1 MPSKGGYANPR
12 NSMGYGGYNTGSFD
26 IYNQPYS
33 GGYGGYSN
41 PYGGGYGG
49 YSDSFMRFMP

>member
-12 NSMGYGGYNTGSFD
+12 NSMGYGGYNTGFD
-26 IYNQPYS
+26 VYNQPYS

-49 YSDSFMRFMP
+49 YSDSFARFMP